1 VSSTVTAKPKP
12 SASPTTA
19 ATGAAPS
26 PKPSAAPN
34 QPQSGHT
41 YPAISDAG
49 NYEIRSLLYAM
60 TPAEKEERGKPMLAL
75 ALEEVTKYRSKR
87 QQENTTEKP
96 AAKATAKAPSKP
108 AAKATAPV
116 SNFVVADSDLRA
128 FDLDFSNSP
137 TLVLT
142 AKVAA
147 PPAKPGGFTFD
158 YFVTV
163 VARVDINGEAQKVF
177 SSVTDNNHLD
187 AFPRL
192 EIIDAVDAD
201 ANGRGDLLFRQHSD
215 SSVSYALYRVY
226 PYQMVKV
233 FEGGSNM

>member
-1 VSSTVTAKPKP
+1 M
-12 SASPTTA
+12 
-19 ATGAAPS
+19 
-26 PKPSAAPN
+26 
-34 QPQSGHT
+34 
-41 YPAISDAG
+41 YP
-49 NYEIRSLLYAM
+49 M
-60 TPAEKEERGKPMLAL
+60 TQAEKEERGRPMLAL
-75 ALEEVTKYRSKR
+75 ALDEVRSYHSKR
-87 QQENTTEKP
+87 QQAQ
-96 AAKATAKAPSKP
+96 AAPKAKAPAKS
-108 AAKATAPV
+108 AAHPE
-116 SNFVVADSDLRA
+116 NFVVSEYDLRA

-137 TLVLT
+137 TFVLT
-142 AKVAA
+142 ARVNA
-147 PPAKPGGFTFD
+147 PPAKPAGFTFD

-163 VARVDINGEAQKVF
+163 VARVDINGDTQKVF

>member
-1 VSSTVTAKPKP
+1 
-12 SASPTTA
+12 
-19 ATGAAPS
+19 
-26 PKPSAAPN
+26 
-34 QPQSGHT
+34 
-41 YPAISDAG
+41 
-49 NYEIRSLLYAM
+49 M

-75 ALEEVTKYRSKR
+75 ALEEVAKYRSKR

-96 AAKATAKAPSKP
+96 AAKATAPVPS
-108 AAKATAPV
+108 
-116 SNFVVADSDLRA
+116 FVVGDYDLRA

-147 PPAKPGGFTFD
+147 APAKPGGFTFD

-177 SSVTDNNHLD
+177 TSVTDNNHLD